1 MTIDELSEKERR
13 KEELREKYDQWW
25 DSRDDGTNELY
36 MQILQYE
43 LEYFK
48 DMLLKDSGL
57 KKYAIGMEGD
67 NECSFEDVFNLHF
80 DLEFNRYTY
89 HIKKLDDCAALCDS
103 KDRTITF
110 DPEYAS
116 DKATI
121 LHEMIHA
128 YENIIDSIQLTLIRE
143 IIFLH
148 LYNKLK
154 PEIPDLDDKI
164 AGHANILSG
173 MNIYIQGGKH
183 DILFFLKSLD
193 LDLRC
198 GYKLG
203 TVCDYDRDKE

>member
-1 MTIDELSEKERR
+1 MNID
-13 KEELREKYDQWW
+13 ELREKYDQWW
-25 DSRDDGTNELY
+25 GSRDADTCELH

-48 DMLLKDSGL
+48 DMLLKDSDL
-57 KKYAIGMEGD
+57 KKYATGMDGD

-80 DLEFNRYTY
+80 DLENNKYTY
-89 HIKKLDDCAALCDS
+89 YIMKLEDCAAECNRE
-103 KDRTITF
+103 DRTITF

-116 DKATI
+116 NKTTI

-128 YENIIDSIQLTLIRE
+128 YENIIDSMQLTLIRE

-173 MNIYIQGGKH
+173 MDIYIQGGKH
-183 DILFFLKSLD
+183 DILFYLKSLD

-203 TVCDYDRDKE
+203 TVCGYDRDKE